1 MRLLV
6 VDASA
11 VVELLLGTALG
22 RAMQETLSAPD
33 VDLHVPSLCDVEIA
47 SALRGLVRRR
57 RIDLRRATDAL
68 PDYRDFP
75 LTRHGHL
82 TLLDRMFQLRENFS
96 CYDATYVALAES
108 LDAPLCS
115 GDDRLLAGIRAHTA
129 VRPER

>member
-1 MRLLV
+1 
-6 VDASA
+6 
-11 VVELLLGTALG
+11 VELLLGTALG

-68 PDYRDFP
+68 SDYRDFP